1 MPGFDLIQQLPSFVY
16 METGVSEGSSVDYTV
31 DLFTSVGSVILMHYD
46 RATLEADVARI
57 RELEENNGLLYYD
70 LEAGVL
76 TLT

>member
-1 MPGFDLIQQLPSFVY
+1 
-16 METGVSEGSSVDYTV
+16 V

-57 RELEENNGLLYYD
+57 RALEENNGLLYYD